1 MKLITKE
8 IMKIVPPIGAQAN
21 KGLENLMLYVKL
33 FHPISEL
40 TWYIAEADFETGECF
55 GLVCGFEKELGYFD
69 LTEIKNVSVLGL
81 KVERDLYFKP
91 AKYYDVLKIERANDG
106 R

>member
-8 IMKIVPPIGAQAN
+8 IMKKVPALRAQSE
-21 KGLENLMLYVKL
+21 KGLGELTLYVKL
-33 FHPISEL
+33 FCPWSDW

-69 LTEIKNVSVLGL
+69 LNEISEITKFG
-81 KVERDLYFKP
+81 
-91 AKYYDVLKIERANDG
+91 LKIERDVYFTPKKYYEIVK
-106 R
+106 